1 MSRSYLLSLALIL
14 LSFAGKAQEENLEVI
29 RSTALPWGSPV
40 RNIFVD
46 TDNTKWV
53 ANTKVIQKVSGARSA
68 DPIVLQPGEMGLFQ
82 FSGGNA
88 DIRWQRQ
95 ELTEAIGDIIDED
108 NYITAAFYDE
118 VNQDIWLGTSLT
130 GAYRLKKENGKLVFK
145 EQLSMDNTKLRSNF
159 VHEIAKDGPG
169 RIWIATND
177 GALVGRDGKWD
188 LLEKGL
194 IIESV
199 AVANGEVWLMGDGLV
214 GKVDRKDRWELI
226 DIPTD
231 AVEGSITDIALDA
244 KGRLW
249 IASRIIASY
258 DPATGAANTFG
269 GAEEY
274 TSEFANYLAVD
285 LDGAVWIGTED
296 KGVYVIQKGSSLVAT
311 VELVSPV
318 TCNGNGSD
326 GALRVKVTGG
336 APPYTFNWSGNAT
349 GDSPE
354 RLTPGT
360 YRLTITDTKG
370 NSRLTDISVPDR
382 RVTLRA
388 EARSEVSSAGAADG
402 QAEART
408 TGGMPPYKYAWDNGE
423 ATPIA
428 MQLSEGAHTVTVTDR
443 QGCKVSAVVNI
454 SRTLEALS
462 AQIEQIQPIKC
473 QGNKSAVLKVNAE
486 GGAKPYTY
494 KWSAAGAPTP
504 QLTGLL
510 AGNYSVTV
518 TDANGTVASATYTV
532 EEPSAFQVQAQVTQ
546 PASANGSDGSAE
558 VEASGGVPPYQF
570 AWSSGGNAATVT
582 GLPAGKHTVTVT
594 DANGCA
600 TTAEVTV
607 GEDILP
613 LSLAINQEATIDCQG
628 AAAGALSAKV
638 TGGKSPFTYAWSN
651 GGAGETANGLAAGA
665 YTLTVTDAAGTAAE
679 ASYTIEEPAA
689 LKARALQVAPANTGA
704 SDGAAKAEVSG
715 GVTPYAYLWTNG
727 ATTAEIESLISGAY
741 TVTVT
746 DGNGCQAT
754 AKVEVTEDIAP
765 LQVQLEMSQPVSCP
779 EGADGQVTAVLDGGK
794 GPFAYAWSNGSTAE
808 KQLKALSAGTYSLTV
823 TDVAGNTSNATVE
836 VTAPP
841 KLKVGVEVTG
851 EATPGQSDGR
861 AVVSASGGNGGY
873 EYLWSSGETT
883 AEATQLPAGM
893 QTVTVTDAK
902 GCTSSISVEM
912 VEDIQPLQVSLS
924 LTQPVT
930 CAGATDGALTASVKG
945 GKGPFAYVW
954 SSGQSEGEITGLQA
968 GNYSLTVTDS
978 KGTSAQATFGLTEP
992 TPVQA
997 TATATQPASTNNSDG
1012 IARVNATG
1020 GTKPYTYSWSTG
1032 ATTAE
1037 ANSLAP
1043 GEHSVTVTDANGCT
1057 TTATVSI
1064 SENILPLQ
1072 VTLSE
1077 AIPINCGGAATGAIA
1092 SEVNGGKAPF
1102 TYAWSAGQ
1110 ETGKAE
1116 QLAAG
1121 AYTLTVTDAAGTTA
1135 TATFTLIEPE
1145 KLRAETLVVQ
1155 PASANKADGVAKVSA
1170 SGGVA
1175 PYTYVW
1181 SNEDVAPQAIGL
1193 APGEHSVKVTDAN
1206 GCEATATVSISEE
1219 VQPLQVSLRETA
1231 PIDCNGTA
1239 TGVITSVING
1249 GKPPFSY
1256 EWSTGEDTWKV
1267 EQATRGTYSLTV
1279 TDGAD
1284 TTATATITLT
1294 EPKVLTAEA
1303 IAAQP
1308 ASTNNSDG
1316 IATVT
1321 ATGGNT
1327 PYTYSWST
1335 GTAAAEANGLPP
1347 GDHSVTVTDANGC
1360 TATATVSI
1368 SENILPLAL
1377 ELEVSATISCKG
1389 GSGALNAA
1397 ITGGKPPFAY
1407 AWSNG
1412 ATEPQAAGLS
1422 AGAYQLTIID
1432 AAGTTV
1438 EAEATLTEPA
1448 ALSAKATA
1456 VQPASTNNSD
1466 GIAKVTANGGT
1477 APYTYAWST
1486 GSTEEQAS
1494 GLPPATHQVT
1504 VTDARGCTAEATVA
1518 ISENIL
1524 PLEVEL
1530 SETQPISCSS
1540 ASDGAVEA
1548 AINGGKPPYTIS
1560 WSDESTAGENRTGL
1574 GAGTYEVTVTDEAG
1588 NEKTA
1593 AVSLAAPEP
1602 LTVELGRVEPAF
1614 SDTSE
1619 DGKAEVSGNGGTP
1632 PYKISWDNGAAG
1644 PKVENLGLGQ
1654 HSVTVTDANGC
1665 TASAGFEITERV
1677 LKELTSAVS
1686 SGQTIQMQ
1694 KLQFEA
1700 DSSTIQES
1708 VKPLLNEIYIFLKD
1722 NPSIVVEIGGHTNNL
1737 PPDEYCDQL
1746 STARARAVAEYM
1758 VAKGI
1763 PSDRVFYKGYGKR
1776 KPLFSNRTEDGRRRN
1791 QRVEIKILRL

>member
-14 LSFAGKAQEENLEVI
+14 LGFAVKAQEDNLEVI

-40 RNIFVD
+40 KNIFVD

-53 ANTKVIQKVSGARSA
+53 ANTQTIQKVSGARSA
-68 DPIVLQPGEMGLFQ
+68 DPIALQLGEMGLFQ

-108 NYITAAFYDE
+108 NYITAAFFDE

-231 AVEGSITDIALDA
+231 AVEGSITDIALDS

-249 IASRIIASY
+249 IASRIIAAY
-258 DPATGAANTFG
+258 DPASGETRTFG

-349 GDSPE
+349 GDSPD

-423 ATPIA
+423 TTPIA

-443 QGCKVSAVVNI
+443 QGCEVSAVVNI
-454 SRTLEALS
+454 SRTLEELAV
-462 AQIEQIQPIKC
+462 QIEQIKPIKC
-473 QGNKSAVLKVNAE
+473 QGNKSAVLKVNAA

-494 KWSAAGAPTP
+494 KWSAADAPTP

-510 AGNYSVTV
+510 AGDYSVTV

-546 PASANGSDGSAE
+546 PASANGSDGAAE

-570 AWSSGGNAATVT
+570 AWSSGGNAAAVT

-613 LSLAINQEATIDCQG
+613 LSLNISQDATIDCQG

-651 GGAGETANGLAAGA
+651 GGAGEVLSGLTAGA

-689 LKARALQVAPANTGA
+689 LKARVVQVAPANTGA

-715 GVTPYAYLWTNG
+715 GVTPYTYLWTNG
-727 ATTAEIESLISGAY
+727 AGTAEIESLVSGTY

-746 DGNGCQAT
+746 DGNGCKAT

-765 LQVQLEMSQPVSCP
+765 LQVQLEVSQPVSCS
-779 EGADGQVTAVLDGGK
+779 EGADGQLTAVVDGGK

-808 KQLKALSAGTYSLTV
+808 QQLKALTAGTYSLTV
-823 TDVAGNTSNATVE
+823 TDAVGNTSSATVE
-836 VTAPP
+836 VSAPP
-841 KLKVGVEVTG
+841 RLKVGVEVTG
-851 EATPGQSDGR
+851 EASPGQADGR
-861 AVVSASGGNGGY
+861 AVVRATGGNEGY
-873 EYLWSSGETT
+873 QYLWSSGETS
-883 AEATQLPAGM
+883 AEATRLPAGM

-902 GCTSSISVEM
+902 GCNSTISVEM
-912 VEDIQPLQVSLS
+912 VEEIQPLQVSLS
-924 LTQPVT
+924 LIQPVT
-930 CAGATDGALTASVKG
+930 CAGATDGVLAATVKG
-945 GKGPFAYVW
+945 GKGPFVYAW

-978 KGTSAQATFGLTEP
+978 KGTSVQATFGLTEP

-997 TATATQPASTNNSDG
+997 TAAATQPASTNNSDG

-1020 GTKPYTYSWSTG
+1020 GTEPYAYSWSTG

-1043 GEHSVTVTDANGCT
+1043 AEHRVTVTDANGCT

-1072 VTLSE
+1072 VSLTEVASISCKGE
-1077 AIPINCGGAATGAIA
+1077 ATGAVS
-1092 SEVNGGKAPF
+1092 SEVTGGKAPF
-1102 TYAWSAGQ
+1102 TYVWSAGQ
-1110 ETGKAE
+1110 ESGKAE
-1116 QLAAG
+1116 QLTAG

-1135 TATFTLIEPE
+1135 TANLTLSEPE
-1145 KLRAETLVVQ
+1145 AL
-1155 PASANKADGVAKVSA
+1155 S
-1170 SGGVA
+1170 
-1175 PYTYVW
+1175 
-1181 SNEDVAPQAIGL
+1181 
-1193 APGEHSVKVTDAN
+1193 
-1206 GCEATATVSISEE
+1206 
-1219 VQPLQVSLRETA
+1219 
-1231 PIDCNGTA
+1231 
-1239 TGVITSVING
+1239 
-1249 GKPPFSY
+1249 
-1256 EWSTGEDTWKV
+1256 
-1267 EQATRGTYSLTV
+1267 
-1279 TDGAD
+1279 
-1284 TTATATITLT
+1284 
-1294 EPKVLTAEA
+1294 AEA
-1303 IAAQP
+1303 LAVQP
-1308 ASTNNSDG
+1308 ASTNNTDG
-1316 IATVT
+1316 IARVS
-1321 ATGGNT
+1321 ATGGTN

-1335 GTAAAEANGLPP
+1335 GAASDEASGLAP
-1347 GDHSVTVTDANGC
+1347 GEHSVTVTDANGC

-1368 SENILPLAL
+1368 GENILPLAL
-1377 ELEVSATISCKG
+1377 KLEVSAPISCKG

-1422 AGAYQLTIID
+1422 AGTYQLTITD

-1438 EAEATLTEPA
+1438 EAETTLSEPA
-1448 ALSAKATA
+1448 VLSAKATA

-1466 GIAKVTANGGT
+1466 GVAKVTANGGT
-1477 APYTYAWST
+1477 APYAYAWST
-1486 GSTEEQAS
+1486 GSTGEQAA

-1504 VTDARGCTAEATVA
+1504 VTDANGCTAEASVV

-1530 SETQPISCSS
+1530 SATQTISCSS

-1548 AINGGKPPYTIS
+1548 VINGGKPPYTIA

-1593 AVSLAAPEP
+1593 AVSLSAPEP
-1602 LTVELGRVEPAF
+1602 LTAELGRVEPAF

-1632 PYKISWDNGAAG
+1632 PYKISWDNGAEG
-1644 PKVENLGLGQ
+1644 PLVENLSLGQ

-1665 TASAGFEITERV
+1665 TASAEFEITERV
-1677 LKELTSAVS
+1677 LKELTRAVS

-1700 DSSTIQES
+1700 DSSRIQES
-1708 VKPLLNEIYIFLKD
+1708 VKPLLNEIYLFLKD

>member
-53 ANTKVIQKVSGARSA
+53 ANTKIIQKVSGARSA
-68 DPIVLQPGEMGLFQ
+68 EPIVLQPGEMGLFQ

-199 AVANGEVWLMGDGLV
+199 AIANGEVWLMGDGLV

-258 DPATGAANTFG
+258 DPATGTANTFG

-349 GDSPE
+349 GDSPD

-443 QGCKVSAVVNI
+443 QGCEVSAVVNI
-454 SRTLEALS
+454 SRTLEELS

-510 AGNYSVTV
+510 AGDYSVTV

-532 EEPSAFQVQAQVTQ
+532 GEPSAFQVQAQVTQ
-546 PASANGSDGSAE
+546 PASANGSDGAAE

-651 GGAGETANGLAAGA
+651 GGAGATANGLAAGA

-689 LKARALQVAPANTGA
+689 LKARALQVAPANAGA

-715 GVTPYAYLWTNG
+715 GVAPYAYLWTNG
-727 ATTAEIESLISGAY
+727 ATTAEIESLVSGAY

-765 LQVQLEMSQPVSCP
+765 LQVQLQMSQPVSCP
-779 EGADGQVTAVLDGGK
+779 EGADGQLTAVLDGGK

-883 AEATQLPAGM
+883 AEATKLPAGM

-978 KGTSAQATFGLTEP
+978 KGTSAQATFAVTDP
-992 TPVQA
+992 NPVKA
-997 TATATQPASTNNSDG
+997 TAAAIQPASTNNADG
-1012 IARVNATG
+1012 AARASATG
-1020 GTKPYTYSWSTG
+1020 GTPPYTYAWSTG
-1032 ATTAE
+1032 AATAVAE
-1037 ANSLAP
+1037 SLSPA
-1043 GEHSVTVTDANGCT
+1043 EYTVTITDAKGCT
-1057 TTATVSI
+1057 ATASVSI

-1072 VTLSE
+1072 VSLKE
-1077 AIPINCGGAATGAIA
+1077 AVPVNCNGAATGAIA
-1092 SEVNGGKAPF
+1092 SEVTGGKSPF
-1102 TYAWSAGQ
+1102 KYTWSGGQNGPEASQLTAGN
-1110 ETGKAE
+1110 
-1116 QLAAG
+1116 
-1121 AYTLTVTDAAGTTA
+1121 YTLTVTDAAGTTA
-1135 TATFTLIEPE
+1135 AATL
-1145 KLRAETLVVQ
+1145 
-1155 PASANKADGVAKVSA
+1155 
-1170 SGGVA
+1170 
-1175 PYTYVW
+1175 
-1181 SNEDVAPQAIGL
+1181 
-1193 APGEHSVKVTDAN
+1193 
-1206 GCEATATVSISEE
+1206 SI
-1219 VQPLQVSLRETA
+1219 
-1231 PIDCNGTA
+1231 
-1239 TGVITSVING
+1239 
-1249 GKPPFSY
+1249 
-1256 EWSTGEDTWKV
+1256 
-1267 EQATRGTYSLTV
+1267 
-1279 TDGAD
+1279 
-1284 TTATATITLT
+1284 T
-1294 EPKVLTAEA
+1294 EP
-1303 IAAQP
+1303 AALSVEVVIIQP
-1308 ASTNNSDG
+1308 ASTNAADG
-1316 IATVT
+1316 KAK
-1321 ATGGNT
+1321 ASGKGGT
-1327 PYTYSWST
+1327 PPYSYDWST
-1335 GTAAAEANGLPP
+1335 EIYAGLADNLPP
-1347 GDHSVTVTDANGC
+1347 GNHTVTVTDAKGC
-1360 TATATVSI
+1360 TASESVDIT
-1368 SENILPLAL
+1368 ENILPLAL
-1377 ELEVSATISCKG
+1377 NLEVSAPISCKG

-1422 AGAYQLTIID
+1422 AGAYQLTITD

-1466 GIAKVTANGGT
+1466 GVAKVTANGGT

-1548 AINGGKPPYTIS
+1548 VINGGKPPYTIS

-1593 AVSLAAPEP
+1593 AVSLSAPEP